1 MHVICGC
8 RCGHWQYVDLP
19 ARAVTL
25 ACKNM
30 FCCIW
35 SIPKGWFL
43 WNYGL
48 GEQTILLIHCWS
60 GYFWNLC
67 LAISFLQGL
76 QDQTCVKTM
85 STKRLRG
92 LRWSCFK
99 DHVPFVSGFRKV
111 GRFPYI
117 LRIINSFVTAE
128 FLTHIH
134 LMWMTRLDPTHEHL
148 VAMTVITWG
157 LDRIWSMNDP
167 CWVQPGPPATAPF
180 KDPMNGQRLY
190 IYGRQRSRESF

>member
-1 MHVICGC
+1 MLLNFWLVNLQFIEIYWDSCLVSWFQAVSNMRHPSHLGWRCYRSQHVTRRRSNWCGARSLMHVICGC

-19 ARAVTL
+19 AKAVTL
-25 ACKNM
+25 ACKNI

-111 GRFPYI
+111 GRFPYPLLI
-117 LRIINSFVTAE
+117 
-128 FLTHIH
+128 
-134 LMWMTRLDPTHEHL
+134 
-148 VAMTVITWG
+148 
-157 LDRIWSMNDP
+157 
-167 CWVQPGPPATAPF
+167 
-180 KDPMNGQRLY
+180 
-190 IYGRQRSRESF
+190 